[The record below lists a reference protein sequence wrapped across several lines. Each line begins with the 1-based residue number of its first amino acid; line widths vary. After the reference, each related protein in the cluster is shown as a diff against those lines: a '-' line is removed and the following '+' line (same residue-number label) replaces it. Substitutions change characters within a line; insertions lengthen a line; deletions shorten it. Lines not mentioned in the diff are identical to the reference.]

1 MDIVNAT
8 KLCAL
13 ILEKENRIENAESL
27 RQKISNII
35 SKNINFNIKSN
46 LTLEQRTV
54 LQELLQSTENKVY
67 LRIRTPVL

>member
-67 LRIRTPVL
+67 S

>member
-35 SKNINFNIKSN
+35 SKNINFNIKIN

-67 LRIRTPVL
+67 S

>member
-46 LTLEQRTV
+46 LTLEQTTV

-67 LRIRTPVL
+67 S

>member
-35 SKNINFNIKSN
+35 SKNINFNIQSN
-46 LTLEQRTV
+46 LTFEQRTV
-54 LQELLQSTENKVY
+54 LQQHLQSTENKVY
-67 LRIRTPVL
+67 S

>member
-35 SKNINFNIKSN
+35 SKSINFNIKSN

-67 LRIRTPVL
+67 S